1 MPETNA
7 DPLVDQLAA
16 LICDGCDPGPC
27 YDSISAAGRTLK
39 FLANAGRLLPEG
51 GETEAHWRS
60 RYLATGNAYEMRG
73 LRRSTRQEVESD
85 VMHDRAL
92 GYDVVMESRTVRY
105 WPDATTFTGPWVAV
119 DQEATDAE

>member
-1 MPETNA
+1 MPETK
-7 DPLVDQLAA
+7 LAA
-16 LICDGCDPGPC
+16 AEIV
-27 YDSISAAGRTLK
+27 ARTLHRHLGENWGEDQEDAAHAVVDA
-39 FLANAGRLLPEG
+39 FRDAGRLLPEG